1 MPEIVEKLKDN
12 IGDMLAVQRMLV
24 QNHEDLG
31 MSYDQA
37 AWYVKGSENDAVE
50 QLHGYAANIE
60 QENYIIRDGLVITAF
75 ASLGDWRDI
84 DRGRYLRNIKYKS
97 TVAQEPMMYDMAKWF
112 SVASYT
118 DDFDST
124 ARLLLE
130 SLAERS
136 KQRGKMS
143 LRIRVDAADD
153 QMLDFFERTAQPLDR
168 QLGEITLNGVT
179 RGYLMYEANQ
189 RVE

>member
-37 AWYVKGSENDAVE
+37 ASYVKGSENDEVE

-60 QENYIIRDGLVITAF
+60 QENYIIRDDLVITAF